1 MKQDATVELAGGKQI
16 KFETGRMA
24 KQASG
29 AVFTTSGD
37 NAVLA
42 TAVASPDPKEGID
55 FFPLTVEY
63 REFTYAGGRI
73 PGGFIKREGR
83 PSEKE
88 VLTSRQIDRPIRP
101 LFPEGFRNETQV
113 VAFVYSADKE
123 NDPDVLGINAASCA
137 LALSDIPFHGPVG
150 AVRVGLIEGSFIVN
164 PTYTERA
171 ASEINIM
178 VVGTKDG
185 IVMVESGA
193 KEISEENVVGAIEFA
208 HEEIK
213 KICAGIEEL
222 VKVSGKTKRTVNP
235 VEVDQAY
242 LGELTAK
249 VGGRLRDALDTE
261 KHPKFDSYALV
272 KEIKDELKKD
282 LPADD
287 ASAPKKLSKYY
298 ELLREN
304 IFREQVLNDRIR
316 PDHRAFDQI
325 REVTVEIGV
334 LPRVHGSALFTRGE
348 TQALVSA
355 TLGTT
360 DDAQRM
366 ESYEGEQ
373 KRKFMLH
380 YNFPPFSVGEVGRM
394 TGVGRREIGHGALA
408 WRAIEAVLP
417 GEDESPYTLR
427 VVSDILESNGSSSMA
442 SVCGASLALMAA
454 GIPLKGAVAGVAMG
468 LVKEGEKYAILTD
481 IAGAEDHYGDMDFK
495 VAGTRK
501 GITALQM
508 DIKIMGIT
516 PQIMRE
522 ALEQARRGRLELL
535 DTMDA
540 TISSASEQKSAFAPR
555 IHTMMIPTDK
565 IRDLI
570 GPGGKVIRGIID
582 ATGVKIDVDD
592 TGRVNVASS
601 DADGLSRAI
610 QMITDLTATPEVG
623 KTYLGKVVRL
633 AEFGAFVEIFPGTD
647 GLLHVSEIAEHRV
660 KEVKDELR
668 EGDQILV
675 KVLAIEGTRIKL
687 SRKAVLREQR
697 EKLGLPPVAES
708 SGGGG
713 ERSERGGREGGRDG
727 NREGRRGPGAPPPVA
742 PAPVAAISADGED
755 FAGDEDLGDE
765 DLDEEEDEPNFNRAD
780 DAQPVGVGQP
790 GIAPRTPGAPI
801 TPGAGRR
808 PGGRRRRGGRRP
820 GQGGSGG
827 GNTGGARPPQV

>member
-1 MKQDATVELAGGKQI
+1 MQDVTVQLAGGKQI
-16 KFETGRMA
+16 RFETGRMA

-29 AVFTTSGD
+29 AALTSSGD
-37 NAVLA
+37 NVVLA

-88 VLTSRQIDRPIRP
+88 ILTSRQIDRPIRP
-101 LFPEGFRNETQV
+101 LFPETFRNETQV

-123 NDPDVLGINAASCA
+123 NDPDVLGINGASCA

-150 AVRVGLIEGSFIVN
+150 AVRIGILGDQFVVN
-164 PTYTERA
+164 PTYAER
-171 ASEINIM
+171 SESKLTIM

-185 IVMVESGA
+185 IVMIESGA
-193 KEISEENVVGAIEFA
+193 KEIEESRVVDAIEFA
-208 HEEIK
+208 HEQIK
-213 KICAGIEEL
+213 KICAAIEDL
-222 VKVSGKTKRTVNP
+222 VGRAGKSKRVAGAA
-235 VEVDQAY
+235 EIDGEY
-242 LGELTAK
+242 LHNLRSR
-249 VGGRLRDALDTE
+249 VGDRLSDALDTQ
-261 KHPKFDSYALV
+261 KHPKFESYALV
-272 KEIKDELKKD
+272 KDIKDELKRD
-282 LPADD
+282 LPEGDPS
-287 ASAPKKLSKYY
+287 ASKKLSKYF
-298 ELLREN
+298 EHLREN

-325 REVTVEIGV
+325 RQISIEVGV

-348 TQALVSA
+348 TQALVTA

-360 DDAQRM
+360 DDAQRL

-373 KRKFMLH
+373 KRRFMMH

-408 WRAIEAVLP
+408 FRAIEAVLP
-417 GEDESPYTLR
+417 AEDESPYTLR

-442 SVCGASLALMAA
+442 TVCGASLALMHA
-454 GIPLKGAVAGVAMG
+454 GIPIKGAVAGVAMG
-468 LVKEGEKYAILTD
+468 LVKENDNYAILTD

-522 ALEQARRGRLELL
+522 ALEQARHGRIYLL
-535 DTMDA
+535 DQMDA
-540 TISSASEQKSAFAPR
+540 VIAGAKQEKSAFAPR
-555 IHTMMIPTDK
+555 IHTLQIPTDK

-592 TGRVNVASS
+592 SGRVNVASS

-610 QMITDLTATPEVG
+610 QMISDLTAVPEAG
-623 KTYLGKVVRL
+623 RTYLGKVVRI

-675 KVLAIEGTRIKL
+675 KVLAIEGNRIKL

-697 EKLGLPPVAES
+697 AKLGLPELGADSPSPYEAPTVSVQS
-708 SGGGG
+708 SG
-713 ERSERGGREGGRDG
+713 EPE
-727 NREGRRGPGAPPPVA
+727 
-742 PAPVAAISADGED
+742 AAELDN
-755 FAGDEDLGDE
+755 DLN
-765 DLDEEEDEPNFNRAD
+765 DLDLDVEEDEPNFNRAD
-780 DAQPVGVGQP
+780 DAPVVADATAPPSDAQGPAGQ
-790 GIAPRTPGAPI
+790 
-801 TPGAGRR
+801 RR
-808 PGGRRRRGGRRP
+808 PGGGGGRRRRGGRRP
-820 GQGGSGG
+820 GGSGGSGAPG
-827 GNTGGARPPQV
+827 APPRGNIG